1 MLNGFMFITHLICDY
16 VRMRVSIYTLL
27 NAVGVDQY
35 ICMDLGNHLR
45 TFKPHFDLA
54 VLPCFTLP
62 SHEFTKNNQNPH
74 CCRKHSISVQLNPTK
89 KNFLHD
95 FTLNLFFIR

>member
-16 VRMRVSIYTLL
+16 VRMRVSTYTLL

-62 SHEFTKNNQNPH
+62 SHEFTNNNQNPPLLPKTFH
-74 CCRKHSISVQLNPTK
+74 LCSIKSNK
-89 KNFLHD
+89 KKL
-95 FTLNLFFIR
+95 FT